1 MSTLAS
7 TETLGRFH
15 ILKPTQ
21 LVGPGKC
28 AVCGKFS
35 GDHFIDF
42 GLELDFYGVV
52 YICVSDCF
60 REMAN
65 LQEYFSPNQHKMA
78 LAELADK
85 RDELNTALDK
95 IEVLE
100 NVIYGLRSLGDSS
113 ASSSSDVVVV
123 EQPVEIQ
130 GPDNTKPAKSAKRSD
145 ESVDERGST
154 DLLNDDS
161 LAEFLGADIDL

>member
-1 MSTLAS
+1 M
-7 TETLGRFH
+7 TETLSRFH
-15 ILKPTQ
+15 ILKPTE

-35 GDHFIDF
+35 GDHFVDF

-60 REMAN
+60 VEMAN
-65 LQEYFSPNQHKMA
+65 LQGYFSPNQHKMA

-85 RDELNTALDK
+85 RDELNAALDK

-100 NVIYGLRSLGDSS
+100 NVVDGFRRLGDLSVT
-113 ASSSSDVVVV
+113 SSSDAVVT
-123 EQPVEIQ
+123 EQPTKGERS
-130 GPDNTKPAKSAKRSD
+130 DDSKPAKATKRLN
-145 ESVDERGST
+145 ESTDERGST
-154 DLLNDDS
+154 DLLHDDS
-161 LAEFLGADIDL
+161 LAEFLGPDIDL

>member
-1 MSTLAS
+1 M
-7 TETLGRFH
+7 TETLSRFH
-15 ILKPTQ
+15 ILKPTE

-60 REMAN
+60 VEMAN
-65 LQEYFSPNQHKMA
+65 LQGYTSPNQHKMA
-78 LAELADK
+78 LAELSDK

-100 NVIYGLRSLGDSS
+100 NVVYGLRSLGNLP
-113 ASSSSDVVVV
+113 APSSSDAVVA
-123 EQPVEIQ
+123 EQSIEIE
-130 GPDNTKPAKSAKRSD
+130 GPDDTEPAKPIERSN
-145 ESVDERGST
+145 ESTDERRST
-154 DLLNDDS
+154 DLLHDDS
-161 LAEFLGADIDL
+161 LTEFLGAEFNL